1 MTTTPD
7 ERLKEL
13 ECRAHDEMARIEALG
28 ADWPALGGEDRDDF
42 HSIVICGAGFSG
54 LSIAFAL
61 KRHGIRSVH
70 LIDQSEE
77 GREGPWVTCARMQT
91 LRSPKYLSGPDLGI
105 PSLTLRSWYEALNGT
120 EAWEAL
126 DKISRQDWMNYLVWF
141 RRTVGI
147 DVENG
152 TMLSSINPAGG
163 ELALTLTKGDGTSRT
178 ITCRHLVMATGID
191 GCGGPRIPAMVKTLP
206 KSTWTHSN
214 EPIPIDFLEGR
225 DVAILGGGTS
235 SFDWAV
241 AALETGARKV
251 TMFARSADL
260 PRTEVLAWTNFPG
273 FLGHFADLP
282 DLERWRF
289 AHLYFNFKVPP
300 TQEQYDRACRHPG
313 FTMQLGCGV
322 GELSMDGGKIRLT
335 TANDIF
341 HADHLLLGTGYE
353 INFALR
359 PELASLTE
367 AAALWKDRF
376 QPPQGEENAMLAD
389 HPYLGPGFELMPRHA
404 EAGWVS
410 RIHMFNAGALAS
422 LGPISNGVTGL
433 KYGVPRIVGAL
444 VKALF
449 IEDSNRYLEALAA
462 YDEPHFDPGIDDDVT
477 TSREVLA

>member
-1 MTTTPD
+1 MKITSD
-7 ERLKEL
+7 ERLREL
-13 ECRAHDEMARIEALG
+13 ERRAHDEMARVEALC
-28 ADWPALGGEDRDDF
+28 ADWPKLVDEDRHDL
-42 HSIVICGAGFSG
+42 HSVVICGAGLSG
-54 LSIAFAL
+54 LSVAFAL
-61 KRHGIRSVH
+61 KRRGIRSVH
-70 LIDQSEE
+70 VIDQSEE
-77 GREGPWVTCARMQT
+77 GREGPWITCARMQN

-105 PSLTLRSWYEALNGT
+105 PSLTLRSWYEALNGAD
-120 EAWEAL
+120 AWGAL
-126 DKISRQDWMNYLVWF
+126 DKISRRDWMAYLIWF

-147 DVENG
+147 DVENS
-152 TMLSSINPAGG
+152 TMLSSIDPAEGG
-163 ELALTLTKGDGTSRT
+163 LALTLTKGDGTSRT

-191 GCGGPRIPAMVKTLP
+191 GCGGPRIPAMVKALP
-206 KSTWTHSN
+206 KSAWTHSN
-214 EPIPIDFLEGR
+214 EPISIDFLGGR

-241 AALETGARKV
+241 AALETGAREV

-273 FLGHFADLP
+273 FLGHFADLS
-282 DLERWRF
+282 DVERWRF
-289 AHLYFNFKVPP
+289 ANLYCNFKVPP
-300 TQEQYDRACRHPG
+300 TQEQYDRARRHPS
-313 FTMQLGCGV
+313 FNMQLGCGV
-322 GELSMDGGKIRLT
+322 RELSMDGGKIRLT
-335 TANDIF
+335 TANGIF

-359 PELASLTE
+359 PELVGLIE
-367 AAALWKDRF
+367 ATALWKDRF
-376 QPPQGEENAMLAD
+376 HPPQGEENAMLAG

-449 IEDSNRYLEALAA
+449 MEDSNRYLEALAA
-462 YDEPHFDPGIDDDVT
+462 YDEPHFDPGIDEDVM

>member
-1 MTTTPD
+1 MKTTPD

-13 ECRAHDEMARIEALG
+13 GRRAHDEMARTEALC
-28 ADWPALGGEDRDDF
+28 ADWPKLGDDDRGSL
-42 HSIVICGAGFSG
+42 HSVVICGAGLSG

-61 KRHGIRSVH
+61 KRRGIRSVH
-70 LIDQSEE
+70 VIDRSEA
-77 GREGPWVTCARMQT
+77 GREGPWITCARMQT

-105 PSLTLRSWYEALNGT
+105 PSLTLRSWYEALNGVD
-120 EAWEAL
+120 AWDAL
-126 DKISRQDWMNYLVWF
+126 DKIGRQDWMAYLIWF
-141 RRTVGI
+141 RETVGI
-147 DVENG
+147 DVENS
-152 TMLSSINPAGG
+152 TMLSSIGPAEGG
-163 ELALTLTKGDGTSRT
+163 LALTLTKRDGTSRT
-178 ITCRHLVMATGID
+178 IACRHLVMATGID
-191 GCGGPRIPAMVKTLP
+191 GCGGPRIPAMVKALP
-206 KSTWTHSN
+206 KSAWTHSS
-214 EPIPIDFLEGR
+214 EPISIDFLTGR

-241 AALETGARKV
+241 AALETGAREV
-251 TMFARSADL
+251 TMFARSTDL

-322 GELSMDGGKIRLT
+322 RELTMDGGKIRLT
-335 TANDIF
+335 TANGIF

-353 INFALR
+353 IDFALR
-359 PELASLTE
+359 PELAGLIE
-367 AAALWKDRF
+367 AAVFWKDRF
-376 QPPQGEENAMLAD
+376 QPPQGEENAMLAG
-389 HPYLGPGFELMPRHA
+389 HPYLGPGFELTPRHA

-410 RIHMFNAGALAS
+410 RIHMFNAGALPS
-422 LGPISNGVTGL
+422 LGPVSNGVTGL

-462 YDEPHFDPGIDDDVT
+462 YDEPHFDPGMVEDVT
-477 TSREVLA
+477 TSRGDLA